1 MNRDS
6 HLIFE
11 AYQKRLVKEQD
22 EKSPAPQPE
31 TQFPA
36 KADIG
41 PDVGPV
47 QSNLDFPNVDDGY
60 KTNLVYQK
68 NKHAR
73 VENPIAQS
81 IFEKLPNRI
90 NGSEVGE
97 KIQQLM
103 RDQEPPVERRAF
115 MDILEALING
125 KAFYSIPQETGVEA
139 AAEPSEQDVQDELD
153 KLPAYQMA
161 QRQARMENEN

>member
-22 EKSPAPQPE
+22 EKTISQPE
-31 TQFPA
+31 TQSPG

-47 QSNLDFPNVDDGY
+47 QSSLDFPNVDDGY

-73 VENPIAQS
+73 VENPIAQN

-139 AAEPSEQDVQDELD
+139 AAEPSEQDVQDELG

-161 QRQARMENEN
+161 QRQSRMQTED

>member
-11 AYQKRLVKEQD
+11 AYRQRLVKEQD
-22 EKSPAPQPE
+22 QISAPAPVQSPA
-31 TQFPA
+31 T
-36 KADIG
+36 ADIG

-47 QSNLDFPNVDDGY
+47 QSNLDFPNIDDGY
-60 KTNLVYQK
+60 KTNLVYYK

-73 VENPIAQS
+73 LENAIAQT
-81 IFEKLPNRI
+81 IFEKLPARI
-90 NGSEVGE
+90 EGSEMGE

-103 RDQEPPVERRAF
+103 REQEPPIERRAF

-125 KAFYSIPQETGVEA
+125 KAFYGLPPETGVEG
-139 AAEPSEQDVQDELD
+139 AAEPSEQDVEDEVR
-153 KLPAYQMA
+153 KLPAFQMA
-161 QRQARMENEN
+161 QRQSRRETED